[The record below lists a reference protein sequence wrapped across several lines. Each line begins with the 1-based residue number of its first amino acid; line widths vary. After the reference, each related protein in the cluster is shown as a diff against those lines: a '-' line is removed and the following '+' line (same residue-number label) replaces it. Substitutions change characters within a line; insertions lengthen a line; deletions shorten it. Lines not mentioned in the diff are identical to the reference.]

1 MRGAVHAGVR
11 RRIPRSRSRWAA
23 VARLGHAWWFFG
35 NLYESIVDV
44 PQLLVDA
51 QSGRARRILA
61 PGSPVRY
68 YAPALPLTLAATAA
82 TLLEIRRTG
91 HHRRAATAALAMAF
105 AATLTPT

>member
-11 RRIPRSRSRWAA
+11 RRIPRSRSRWAV
-23 VARLGHAWWFFG
+23 VARLGLAWWFFG

-68 YAPALPLTLAATAA
+68 YAPTLPLTLAATAA
-82 TLLEIRRTG
+82 TLLCAWPCESP
-91 HHRRAATAALAMAF
+91 HMWPSKVP
-105 AATLTPT
+105 TLDRLT